1 MSHGYI
7 SIIVSPSDH
16 GAVRVVASAR
26 ANDLAPEREL
36 VAYTV
41 SCADADAAFQAIR
54 LELNR
59 LGGGDPS
66 DPSRY
71 RIPLALATNVVRRE
85 CERWSA
91 TV

>member
-1 MSHGYI
+1 MSQGYI

-16 GAVRVVASAR
+16 GAIRVVASAR
-26 ANDLAPEREL
+26 ANDITPEREL

-41 SCADADAAFQAIR
+41 SCADAASAFDAIR
-54 LELNR
+54 RELAR
-59 LGGGDPS
+59 LGGGDPV

-91 TV
+91 AV